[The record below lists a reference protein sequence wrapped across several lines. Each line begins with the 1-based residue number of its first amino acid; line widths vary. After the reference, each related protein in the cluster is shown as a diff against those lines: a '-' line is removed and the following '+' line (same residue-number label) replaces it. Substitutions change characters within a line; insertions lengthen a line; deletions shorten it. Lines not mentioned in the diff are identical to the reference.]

1 MFARVHRINAAAPDD
16 VAGIQALVSSRQ
28 LDPSGI
34 VAILGKTEGNGC
46 VNDFTRGFASAT
58 LTRMI
63 SDFTGEPLEAV
74 ERRVALV
81 MSGGTE
87 GGLSPHWLIFEVVS
101 SEHSRNDGSKSLAVG
116 AAITRP
122 FLAHEIGRAAQIEAT
137 AEAVS
142 EAMRTAKIT
151 SPDDVHYVQV
161 KCPLLTKARVAE
173 ALAAGHTVATDDTLK
188 SMAYSRGA
196 SALGVALALG
206 EHDTQAIGE
215 DAVCRDLTLFSRC
228 ASTSAGVELLENQIL
243 VIGNS
248 AAWGGD
254 LMIAHDVM
262 ADAIDTAALARV
274 LGQLGIAAA
283 VPLAPDAQSRVAAVL
298 AKAEPSRNGV
308 IRGSRHT
315 MLDDS
320 DISGTRHARA
330 LVGGVLGG
338 VLGTTTLFVSGGAEH
353 QGPDGGGPLAIIA
366 RKPSPRRSHA
376 LDA

>member
-1 MFARVHRINAAAPDD
+1 MLTRVHRIAAAAPDD
-16 VAGIQALVSSRQ
+16 VAGIQALVTSGQ
-28 LDPSGI
+28 LDPKAI
-34 VAILGKTEGNGC
+34 VAILGKTGGNGC

-63 SDFTGEPLEAV
+63 SDHTGEPLDAV
-74 ERRVALV
+74 EQRVALV

-87 GGLSPHWLIFEVVS
+87 GGLSPHWLVFEIVNS
-101 SEHSRNDGSKSLAVG
+101 DGAPNDGSKSLAVG

-122 FLAHEIGRAAQIEAT
+122 FLPHEIGRAAQIDAT
-137 AEAVS
+137 ADAVR
-142 EAMRTAKIT
+142 EAMERAKIA

-173 ALAAGHTVATDDTLK
+173 AFAAGYTVATDDTLK

-206 EHDTQAIGE
+206 EHPAIGE
-215 DAVCRDLTLFSRC
+215 DAVCRDFALFSRR

-248 AAWGGD
+248 AAWTGE

-262 ADAIDTAALARV
+262 ADAIDTSALARV

-283 VPLAPDAQSRVAAVL
+283 LPLAPDAQARVVATL
-298 AKAEPSRNGV
+298 AKAEPSRSGV
-308 IRGSRHT
+308 IRGARHT

-330 LVGGVLGG
+330 LVGGVLAG

-366 RKPSPRRSHA
+366 RKA
-376 LDA
+376 AGADAVSS

>member
-1 MFARVHRINAAAPDD
+1 MLTRVHRIPAVAPDD
-16 VAGIQALVSSRQ
+16 VAGIQALVTSGQ
-28 LDPSGI
+28 LNVKGI

-63 SDFTGEPLEAV
+63 SDHTGEPLDAV
-74 ERRVALV
+74 EQRVALV

-87 GGLSPHWLIFEVVS
+87 GGLSPHWLVFEIVNS
-101 SEHSRNDGSKSLAVG
+101 DGGPSDGSKSLAVG

-122 FLAHEIGRAAQIEAT
+122 FLPHEIGRAAQIDAT
-137 AEAVS
+137 ADAVR
-142 EAMRTAKIT
+142 EAMERAKIS

-206 EHDTQAIGE
+206 EHQAMSE
-215 DAVCRDLTLFSRC
+215 DAVCRDFSLFSRR

-262 ADAIDTAALARV
+262 ADAIDTSALARV
-274 LGQLGIAAA
+274 LGQLGIAATL
-283 VPLAPDAQSRVAAVL
+283 PLGPDAQACVIAAL
-298 AKAEPSRNGV
+298 AKAEPSRSGV
-308 IRGSRHT
+308 IRGARHT

-330 LVGGVLGG
+330 FVGGVLAG

-366 RKPSPRRSHA
+366 RKA
-376 LDA
+376 AVGAEKKLD

>member
-1 MFARVHRINAAAPDD
+1 MLTRVHRINAAAPDD
-16 VAGIQALVSSRQ
+16 VAGLQALVASGQ
-28 LDPSGI
+28 LDPRGI

-63 SDFTGEPLEAV
+63 ADHTGEPLEEV

-87 GGLSPHWLIFEVVS
+87 GGLSPHWLVFETVDS
-101 SEHSRNDGSKSLAVG
+101 DSAPNDDSKSLAVG

-122 FLAHEIGRAAQIEAT
+122 FLPHEIGRAAQIEAT
-137 AEAVS
+137 ADAVR
-142 EAMRTAKIT
+142 EAMRRANIT

-196 SALGVALALG
+196 SALGVALAL
-206 EHDTQAIGE
+206 
-215 DAVCRDLTLFSRC
+215 FSHR

-248 AAWGGD
+248 AAWSGD
-254 LMIAHDVM
+254 LVIAHDVM
-262 ADAIDTAALARV
+262 TDAIDTAALARV
-274 LGQLGIAAA
+274 LDQLQIAATL
-283 VPLAPDAQSRVAAVL
+283 PLTSDAQSRVTAVL

-308 IRGSRHT
+308 IRGARHT

-330 LVGGVLGG
+330 LVGGVL
-338 VLGTTTLFVSGGAEH
+338 AEH

-366 RKPSPRRSHA
+366 RKP
-376 LDA
+376 

>member
-1 MFARVHRINAAAPDD
+1 MLTRVHRIPAAAPDD
-16 VAGIQALVSSRQ
+16 VAGLQALVISGQ
-28 LDPSGI
+28 LDPNGI

-63 SDFTGEPLEAV
+63 ADLTSEPLEAV

-87 GGLSPHWLIFEVVS
+87 GGLSPHWLVFETVAS
-101 SEHSRNDGSKSLAVG
+101 DSRPNDGSKSLAVG

-122 FLAHEIGRAAQIEAT
+122 FAAQEIGRAAQIEAT
-137 AEAVS
+137 ADAVR
-142 EAMRTAKIT
+142 EAMGRANIT

-206 EHDTQAIGE
+206 EHQAISE
-215 DAVCRDLTLFSRC
+215 EAVCRDFTRFSRR

-248 AAWGGD
+248 AAWSGD
-254 LMIAHDVM
+254 LIIAHDVM
-262 ADAIDTAALARV
+262 ADAIDTSALARV
-274 LGQLGIAAA
+274 LGQLDIAATL
-283 VPLAPDAQSRVAAVL
+283 PLGPDAQSRVVAVL
-298 AKAEPSRNGV
+298 AKAEPSRSGV
-308 IRGSRHT
+308 IRGARHT

-338 VLGTTTLFVSGGAEH
+338 VLGTTMLFVSGGAEH

-366 RKPSPRRSHA
+366 QKA
-376 LDA
+376 AEAG

>member
-1 MFARVHRINAAAPDD
+1 MFARVHRIPAAAPDD
-16 VAGIQALVSSRQ
+16 VDGIRALVSSGE
-28 LDPSGI
+28 LDPGGI

-58 LTRMI
+58 LTRLI
-63 SDFTGEPLEAV
+63 SDLTGESLDAV
-74 ERRVALV
+74 ERRVVLV

-87 GGLSPHWLIFEVVS
+87 GGLSPHWLVFEVVAS
-101 SEHSRNDGSKSLAVG
+101 QRSPHDGAKSLAVG
-116 AAITRP
+116 TAITRA
-122 FLAHEIGRAAQIEAT
+122 FLPHEIGRAAQIEAT
-137 AEAVS
+137 ADAVR
-142 EAMRTAKIT
+142 EAMRGAKIT

-173 ALAAGHTVATDDTLK
+173 AAAAGHTVATDDTLK

-206 EHDTQAIGE
+206 EHEREAIAD
-215 DAVCRDLTLFSRC
+215 DAVCRNLTLFSRC

-248 AAWGGD
+248 AAWSGD
-254 LMIAHDVM
+254 FVIAHDVM

-274 LGQLGIAAA
+274 LGQLEIAAA
-283 VPLAPDAQSRVAAVL
+283 IPLGPDAQSRVAAVL
-298 AKAEPSRNGV
+298 AKAEPSRSGV

-330 LVGGVLGG
+330 LVGGVLSG

-366 RKPSPRRSHA
+366 RKPA
-376 LDA
+376 VAG

>member
-1 MFARVHRINAAAPDD
+1 MLTRVHRIPAAAPDD
-16 VAGIQALVSSRQ
+16 VAGLQALVTSGR
-28 LDPSGI
+28 LDPRGI

-63 SDFTGEPLEAV
+63 ADLTGEPLDTV

-87 GGLSPHWLIFEVVS
+87 GGLSPHWLVFETVAS
-101 SEHSRNDGSKSLAVG
+101 DGSPNDGSKSLAVG

-122 FLAHEIGRAAQIEAT
+122 FLPHEIGRAAQIDTT
-137 AEAVS
+137 ADAVR
-142 EAMRTAKIT
+142 EAMRRADITA
-151 SPDDVHYVQV
+151 PDDVHYVQV

-173 ALAAGHTVATDDTLK
+173 AVAAGHTVATDDTLK

-206 EHDTQAIGE
+206 EHTAISE
-215 DAVCRDLTLFSRC
+215 DAVCRDLTLFSQR

-248 AAWGGD
+248 AAWSGD
-254 LMIAHDVM
+254 LVIAHDVM
-262 ADAIDTAALARV
+262 TDAIDTSALARV
-274 LGQLGIAAA
+274 LGQLGIAATL
-283 VPLAPDAQSRVAAVL
+283 PLGSDAQPRIVAAL
-298 AKAEPSRNGV
+298 AKAEPSRSGV
-308 IRGSRHT
+308 IRGARHT

-330 LVGGVLGG
+330 LVGGVLAG
-338 VLGTTTLFVSGGAEH
+338 VLGTTLLFVSGGAEH

-366 RKPSPRRSHA
+366 RKGA
-376 LDA
+376 GAG

>member
-1 MFARVHRINAAAPDD
+1 MRTRVHRIPAAAPDD
-16 VAGIQALVSSRQ
+16 VAGILALVTSSQ
-28 LDPSGI
+28 LDPKAI

-63 SDFTGEPLEAV
+63 SDHTGEPFDAV
-74 ERRVALV
+74 EQRVAVV

-87 GGLSPHWLIFEVVS
+87 GGLSPHWLVFEIVAS
-101 SEHSRNDGSKSLAVG
+101 DGTPNDGSKSLAVG

-122 FLAHEIGRAAQIEAT
+122 FAAHEIGRAAQIDAT
-137 AEAVS
+137 AAGVR
-142 EAMRTAKIT
+142 EAMERAGIS

-206 EHDTQAIGE
+206 EHQVISE
-215 DAVCRDLTLFSRC
+215 EAVCRDFALFSRR

-248 AAWGGD
+248 AAWSGD
-254 LMIAHDVM
+254 LTIAHDVM
-262 ADAIDTAALARV
+262 ADAIDTSALARV
-274 LGQLGIAAA
+274 LGELGIAATL
-283 VPLAPDAQSRVAAVL
+283 PLAPEAQSRVVAAL
-298 AKAEPSRNGV
+298 AKAEPSRSGV
-308 IRGSRHT
+308 IRGARHT

-330 LVGGVLGG
+330 LVGGVLAG

-366 RKPSPRRSHA
+366 RKPGADRSM
-376 LDA
+376 